1 MSYVYLAIAIVAEVA
16 ATAALK
22 ASEGFTHFWPS
33 VIVVVGYGAAFYFL
47 SLVLK
52 TIPVGVAYAVWS
64 GAGVVLISLVGL
76 LFFGQKLDAPA
87 IAGMVLIV
95 AGIVVMNVFSSSV
108 QH

>member
-22 ASEGFTHFWPS
+22 ASEGFAHFWPS
-33 VIVVVGYGAAFYFL
+33 VVVVVGYGAAFYFL

-87 IAGMVLIV
+87 IAGMALIV